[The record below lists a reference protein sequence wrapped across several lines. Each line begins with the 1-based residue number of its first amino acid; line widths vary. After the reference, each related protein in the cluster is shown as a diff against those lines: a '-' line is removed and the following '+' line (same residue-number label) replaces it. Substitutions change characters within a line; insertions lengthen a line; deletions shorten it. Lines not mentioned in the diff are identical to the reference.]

1 MTSWGGISRWN
12 FCPKARLPGLLV
24 VSMVLLLINGSHNP
38 VTRGT
43 PTVMLVDQTLFNII
57 IGVCGILGGW
67 ALSTMW
73 GALKD
78 LQRDDK
84 ALSDK
89 VAAIEVLVAGQ
100 YTPREEFTTAMAS
113 LNTKLDLIVE
123 KLNNKA
129 DRS

>member
-1 MTSWGGISRWN
+1 MPI
-12 FCPKARLPGLLV
+12 
-24 VSMVLLLINGSHNP
+24 
-38 VTRGT
+38 
-43 PTVMLVDQTLFNII
+43 DQTLFNIVV
-57 IGVCGILGGW
+57 GVCGALGGW
-67 ALSTMW
+67 AINTMW

-84 ALSDK
+84 ALADK

-100 YTPREEFTTAMAS
+100 YTTREEFTNAMANV
-113 LNTKLDLIVE
+113 NTKLDLIVE